1 MNMHGTWEA
10 DFDGQLQ
17 DGKDRVERNG
27 VELANV
33 KDEAMLI
40 CCPTIPGF
48 SFNKKLFPSNHQAAP
63 LHGIKFNPSQ
73 SRCRPRFES
82 KFLLASKFPNAD
94 QPATRQEMCD
104 GEVLSGH
111 KMLLVDYLD
120 PASIEVATTT
130 GKK

>member
-48 SFNKKLFPSNHQAAP
+48 SFNKKLFLCTQMVKKEACETKLLCLARNNSVPEP
-63 LHGIKFNPSQ
+63 
-73 SRCRPRFES
+73 RPCLKLQHIR
-82 KFLLASKFPNAD
+82 
-94 QPATRQEMCD
+94 EMCD

-111 KMLLVDYLD
+111 KMLLVD
-120 PASIEVATTT
+120 
-130 GKK
+130 